1 MGIKGIQKT
10 ILSVVGGG
18 SAFWKFSSGAGA
30 AAARE
35 VMPVL
40 CIMRRPQGLYGRE
53 KNSERNSY

>member
-1 MGIKGIQKT
+1 MGVKIIRKIIPGG
-10 ILSVVGGG
+10 VGGE

-40 CIMRRPQGLYGRE
+40 CIMRRPQGLDGQENKFRKE
-53 KNSERNSY
+53 